1 MDIIKEKFGE
11 EGVRLYEII
20 DDEIKWFKSICLC
33 YLWVRDYDERR
44 MILKIDGGNV
54 NIRVTFKN
62 PDVDLNTNKPWIGSL
77 LKDYDGHE
85 FHFTAKKA
93 RGIVVPFMLD
103 DIEVKT
109 TWCLL

>member
-11 EGVRLYEII
+11 EEVRLYEVI
-20 DDEIKWFKSICLC
+20 DDEIKLFKSIRLC
-33 YLWVRDYDERR
+33 YLWVGNHERK
-44 MILKIDGGNV
+44 MILKICGGNA

-62 PDVDLNTNKPWIGSL
+62 PDVDLTTDKPWIGNL

-85 FHFTAKKA
+85 FHFTAKKT